1 MSGRWQVAMA
11 LMALLGIYALVGMVD
26 ADEAVRDAAQMRACT
41 PNNAGQC
48 ATARK
53 QKGGERGYQ
62 RIFRAA

>member
-26 ADEAVRDAAQMRACT
+26 ADEAVRDAAQVRACT

-53 QKGGERGYQ
+53 QKGGERGHP
-62 RIFRAA
+62 RIFRA

>member
-1 MSGRWQVAMA
+1 MSGRLQVVMA

-53 QKGGERGYQ
+53 
-62 RIFRAA
+62 

>member
-1 MSGRWQVAMA
+1 MSGRLQVVMA

-26 ADEAVRDAAQMRACT
+26 ADEVVRDAAQMRTCT

-53 QKGGERGYQ
+53 QKGGERGYS
-62 RIFRAA
+62 RIFRA

>member
-26 ADEAVRDAAQMRACT
+26 ADEAVRDVVQMRACT
-41 PNNAGQC
+41 PNNAEQC

-53 QKGGERGYQ
+53 
-62 RIFRAA
+62 

>member
-26 ADEAVRDAAQMRACT
+26 ADESVRDVVQVRACT

-53 QKGGERGYQ
+53 
-62 RIFRAA
+62 

>member
-26 ADEAVRDAAQMRACT
+26 ADESVRDVVQMRTCT

-53 QKGGERGYQ
+53 QNGGWHAAQ
-62 RIFRAA
+62 RIFRT